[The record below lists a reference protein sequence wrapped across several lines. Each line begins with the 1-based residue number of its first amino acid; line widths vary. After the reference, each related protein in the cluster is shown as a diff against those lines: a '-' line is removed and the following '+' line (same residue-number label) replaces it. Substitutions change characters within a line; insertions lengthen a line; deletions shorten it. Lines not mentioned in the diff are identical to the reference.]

1 METKTLSF
9 TDLVTDGLELV
20 ESRMLSGDQPRHPAL
35 GAAIEQLLGSGGKRL
50 RPTLV
55 LLAGGML
62 DADFHR
68 AITLAAAIEL
78 LHTATLVHDDLI
90 DGSQMR
96 RGYPTLNATWDGGAT
111 VLMGDYIFAQ
121 AARLAAETESLP
133 IMESFARTLSTIVNG
148 ELNQIFGSHA
158 DDERAGYFERAYAK
172 TGSLFELA
180 SRGPALLAGADTGTV
195 HQMAEFG
202 RQVGIAFQIVDDVL
216 DFTGSQQEVGKPVAG
231 DLRRGLLTLPTI
243 CHLEINPDQ
252 RPEVNQLMSGALSAE
267 AESEVIDAIR
277 RSGGVE
283 AAQQEAAELV
293 AGCQQL
299 LASLPGDRP
308 ELRALS
314 ELAQY
319 ALDRTL

>member
-1 METKTLSF
+1 METKTLNF
-9 TDLVTDGLELV
+9 TDLVNDGLELV
-20 ESRMLSGDQPRHPAL
+20 EARMLSGDEPRHAQL
-35 GAAIEQLLGSGGKRL
+35 RAAIKQLLGSGGKRL

-55 LLAGGML
+55 LLSGGLL
-62 DADFHR
+62 DADYHR
-68 AITLAAAIEL
+68 SITLAAAIEL

-121 AARLAAETESLP
+121 AARLAAETGSLP
-133 IMESFARTLSTIVNG
+133 IMENFARTLSTIVSG
-148 ELNQIFGSHA
+148 ELNQIFGSQSS
-158 DDERAGYFERAYAK
+158 DVRSGYFDRAYAK

-180 SRGPALLAGADTGTV
+180 SRGPALLAGVDTGTE
-195 HQMAEFG
+195 HLMAEFG
-202 RQVGIAFQIVDDVL
+202 RQVGIAFQVVDDVL

-252 RPEVNQLMSGALSAE
+252 RREVEQLMSGGMSPEAE
-267 AESEVIDAIR
+267 AEVIEAIR
-277 RSGGVE
+277 SSGGVE
-283 AAQQEAAELV
+283 AAQREAAELV
-293 AGCQQL
+293 ADCQEL
-299 LASLPGDRP
+299 LGSLPSDRP
-308 ELRALS
+308 ETRALS